1 MRSHVASVLPQVDA
15 GGPREPPGVAGST
28 LDKPAVRRSADH
40 YQQAAARCRLL
51 ANGSS
56 TDAVRRTLYDVAS
69 TYDDLARQVVE
80 LEKAH

>member
-15 GGPREPPGVAGST
+15 AAEGAARVAGPT

-40 YQQAAARCRLL
+40 YQQTAARCRLL

-80 LEKAH
+80 LVDRI